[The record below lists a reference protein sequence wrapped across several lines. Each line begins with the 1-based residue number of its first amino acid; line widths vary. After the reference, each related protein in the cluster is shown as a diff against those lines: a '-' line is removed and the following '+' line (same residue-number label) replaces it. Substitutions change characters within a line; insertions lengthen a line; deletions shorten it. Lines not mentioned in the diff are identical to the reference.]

1 MYSIAQQ
8 AVANGYGKIEYFR
21 AHAIARSIRVN
32 TIASPRSA
40 LSVELTRRGADGG
53 GSGFGTRSC
62 YLEAPG
68 LSKGRL
74 HSRGARATGPRR
86 MDDLTRWV
94 HLLGLAVYL
103 GSTLALVLMLLPAV
117 EQVADPA
124 EQRRLLAKGLRPYN
138 VLSIGALGVLVISG
152 ASGLTDL
159 KAMLGANFMRLM
171 WPLLGKLTLSFV
183 LINVATY
190 LSFGLAH
197 RLVRAE
203 VAGFEVEPE
212 KQRAMLGRMRGAA
225 WLAVALTVWIS
236 WMGLRLTQG
245 LRSMPPRTPAPA
257 GATP

>member
-62 YLEAPG
+62 YLAAPG

-138 VLSIGALGVLVISG
+138 VLSIGALGVLLMTG
-152 ASGLTDL
+152 ASSLTDL
-159 KAMLGANFMRLM
+159 KASMRADFGRLI
-171 WPLLGKLTLSFV
+171 WPLAWKLLLAFL

-203 VAGFEVEPE
+203 LGQLPVEPE
-212 KQRAMLGRMRGAA
+212 RQAGILRRMRATA
-225 WLAVALTVWIS
+225 WVCVALAAYTTWV
-236 WMGLRLTQG
+236 GLRL
-245 LRSMPPRTPAPA
+245 LH
-257 GATP
+257 